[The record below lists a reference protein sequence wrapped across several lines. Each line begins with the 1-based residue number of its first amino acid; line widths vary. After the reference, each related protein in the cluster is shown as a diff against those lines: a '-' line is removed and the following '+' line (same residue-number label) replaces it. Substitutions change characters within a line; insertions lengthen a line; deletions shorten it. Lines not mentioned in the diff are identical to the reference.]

1 MKPSIFRPFIL
12 AVGMASTMLG
22 LMVLLDLGS
31 VQALTVAVSR
41 SMNTAVTIVRSQPE
55 LSGGLLLFV
64 GASLCL
70 MLLFE

>member
-1 MKPSIFRPFIL
+1 MKGL
-12 AVGMASTMLG
+12 VLVVGMVSTMLG

-41 SMNTAVTIVRSQPE
+41 SMNTAVTVVRSQPV

-70 MLLFE
+70 LLLFE